1 MSLRAS
7 SLALVS
13 ILLFACGGSDSDA
26 TDDGP
31 AGGIDVT
38 GGASASG
45 GTAGVGGAGAGG
57 KAGASGGGAGMAGA
71 SGGASGSA
79 GTSGKAGTGGSSAG
93 AGGKAGT
100 GGTAGAGG
108 SAAGAA
114 GTGGSAAGAAGAG
127 GAAAGT
133 GGAGGSAAGAAGAGG
148 STAGAAGAGGSAAG
162 AAGAAGG
169 TGGPPTAAELLAL
182 LGSCNKVG
190 GDYKTDDEPGLPSNI
205 SICGLNGAVF
215 WKADMDIDCDGKPST
230 VCNKST
236 DPAFQAQTSAT
247 DSKGAFLDAS
257 KLPYVVIPLP
267 STRFDYAKAG
277 LELGT
282 VVAVI
287 YNGKVEYGVF
297 GDEGPDNIIG
307 EASYAMAQLLGIDP
321 DPATGGTDT
330 GVTYI
335 AFTGKASVVAKIE
348 DHTAATTLG
357 QQRAALLVSQN

>member
-7 SLALVS
+7 SLALAS

-45 GTAGVGGAGAGG
+45 GTAGTGGAGAGG
-57 KAGASGGGAGMAGA
+57 KAGASGGGAGTAGA
-71 SGGASGSA
+71 SGGASGA
-79 GTSGKAGTGGSSAG
+79 GGTSGKAGTGGSSAG
-93 AGGKAGT
+93 AGGKAGA
-100 GGTAGAGG
+100 GGTAGAGGATAGSAGAGG

-114 GTGGSAAGAAGAG
+114 GTGGSAAG
-127 GAAAGT
+127 T
-133 GGAGGSAAGAAGAGG
+133 GGAGGTAAGAAGAGG
-148 STAGAAGAGGSAAG
+148 STAGAAGA
-162 AAGAAGG
+162 AGAAGG
-169 TGGPPTAAELLAL
+169 TGAPPTAAELLAL

-205 SICGLNGAVF
+205 SICGLTGAVF

-230 VCNKST
+230 VCNKSA
-236 DPAFQAQTSAT
+236 DPAFQPQTSAT

-287 YNGKVEYGVF
+287 YDGKVEYGVF

-321 DPATGGTDT
+321 NPATGGTDT